1 MAAEKENNII
11 FDFIWGNTYGLFAEG
26 YHLMIKG
33 GGDLFLTWSVDMKY
47 GEVPLDNAKVEEFM
61 KDLKALRLYS
71 WNGRAYSDSV
81 FENADTWRI
90 ETNHIALILESKG
103 ANDYPP
109 EWKQFLEYL
118 HVKWS
123 VPVSSRELP
132 PEERKEILRQR
143 QEQEQKAEAKQERN
157 EKREGKKKPAGS
169 TQSEGSRSSRENNR
183 DRREGRTGSKEKQGG
198 GNRKKDQQT
207 RPSKDND
214 HPKDNSR
221 QKENDHPKDN
231 SRQRENDHPKDN
243 SRLRDNNHQKDRD
256 RQKTRSRQS
265 FDAENE
271 DQPMKESM
279 KKGGEKQKKFRYYR
293 KKTTG
298 DKKPR
303 E

>member
-11 FDFIWGNTYGLFAEG
+11 FDFIWGNTYGLFSEG

-47 GEVPLDNAKVEEFM
+47 GEVPLDNAKLEEFM
-61 KDLKALRLYS
+61 KDLKALKLDS
-71 WNGRAYSDSV
+71 WNGRTYSDSG

-143 QEQEQKAEAKQERN
+143 QEQEMKAAAKQERS
-157 EKREGKKKPAGS
+157 EKKEGKKKPAGS
-169 TQSEGSRSSRENNR
+169 TQNEGNRSSRENNK
-183 DRREGRTGSKEKQGG
+183 DRREGRIGSREKQGGG
-198 GNRKKDQQT
+198 GNRKKDLQT
-207 RPSKDND
+207 RPPKENSHLRDSDHQKEND
-214 HPKDNSR
+214 HPKEGSR
-221 QKENDHPKDN
+221 QKENDHPKEG
-231 SRQRENDHPKDN
+231 SRQN
-243 SRLRDNNHQKDRD
+243 SNHQKDRE
-256 RQKTRSRQS
+256 RQRTRSRQV

-271 DQPMKESM
+271 DRPMKESM
-279 KKGGEKQKKFRYYR
+279 KKGGEKQKKFRYN
-293 KKTTG
+293 KKKNTG
-298 DKKPR
+298 EKKPR